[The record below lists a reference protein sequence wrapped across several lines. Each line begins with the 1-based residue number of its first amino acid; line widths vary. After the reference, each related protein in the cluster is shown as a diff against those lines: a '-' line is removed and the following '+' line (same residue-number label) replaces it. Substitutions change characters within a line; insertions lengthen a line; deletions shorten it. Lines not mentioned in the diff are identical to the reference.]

1 VAIAIDA
8 RSVPIGAPR
17 GPVMLRNDLFI
28 KVTLLAIA
36 LFLGVI
42 ALHPLFEPAIAVQA
56 QGARFDHV
64 QILSAMFL
72 YKGAQGL
79 LVMDK
84 RNGNV
89 WFIPKVNDGFQDPVF
104 IVRMQFEK
112 LDRAPQ

>member
-1 VAIAIDA
+1 MP
-8 RSVPIGAPR
+8 RS
-17 GPVMLRNDLFI
+17 DLFI

-64 QILSAMFL
+64 FILSATFL
-72 YKGAQGL
+72 YKGGNGL

-89 WFIPKVNDGFQDPVF
+89 WFIPRVNDGFQDPVF
-104 IVRMQFEK
+104 IIRLPFEK
-112 LDRAPQ
+112 LDRAAQQQ

>member
-1 VAIAIDA
+1 
-8 RSVPIGAPR
+8 
-17 GPVMLRNDLFI
+17 MLRNDLFI

-36 LFLGVI
+36 FFLGVI
-42 ALHPLFEPAIAVQA
+42 ALHPFFEPPLTVQA

-64 QILSAMFL
+64 FILSATFL

-104 IVRMQFEK
+104 VIRLPFEK